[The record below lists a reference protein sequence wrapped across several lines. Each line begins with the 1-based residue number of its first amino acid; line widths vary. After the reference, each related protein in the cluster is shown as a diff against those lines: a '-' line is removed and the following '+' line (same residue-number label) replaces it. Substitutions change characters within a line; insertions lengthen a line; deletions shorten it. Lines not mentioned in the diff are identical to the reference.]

1 MPILSRRSPRL
12 RAASVALLLAL
23 AAGCATP
30 PGHPALE
37 QADAA
42 VERAR
47 RSPRVRALAAA
58 ELDRAEV
65 ALQDAREAA
74 RTGASPDRV
83 EHLVY
88 IVSQR
93 AALAEARAAQQ
104 VARSEIEMLDRVL
117 VQGRPEPSRQR
128 RASFPARDQRPRAT
142 VQLQARSPLAENRQ
156 AQMPPQAPQPI
167 QALSE
172 KPRQADAPLQQSRH
186 ADAELQESRQ
196 ADAPLQGSRHADT
209 ELQESRQADAPIQ
222 EPQQTLPSV
231 DELQQAAL
239 AAEQVRKDP
248 EAVAEAPAVPGSA
261 QEAAAKPGPA
271 TADVEALPQELTLSL
286 AQLSF
291 AGAEPTSET
300 AERLAAVAEQL
311 LRAPLRRVAI
321 EAEFNLPDPEA
332 RTMLEQRVEIVR
344 AILLRSGVAP
354 ERVVVRA
361 SGDGPAQPRARSSF
375 VEAPY

>member
-1 MPILSRRSPRL
+1 MPILSRRAPRR
-12 RAASVALLLAL
+12 RAISAALLLAL

-47 RSPRVRALAAA
+47 RSPRVRALAPA

-65 ALQDAREAA
+65 ALQDARAAA

-88 IVSQR
+88 LVNQR

-104 VARSEIEMLDRVL
+104 VARSEIEVLDRVL
-117 VQGRPEPSRQR
+117 VQGRPEQSPQR
-128 RASFPARDQRPRAT
+128 RASFPARDQQPRAT
-142 VQLQARSPLAENRQ
+142 VHLQAHAPLAENRQ
-156 AQMPPQAPQPI
+156 AEMPPQAPQPI
-167 QALSE
+167 QALLE
-172 KPRQADAPLQQSRH
+172 EPGQD
-186 ADAELQESRQ
+186 
-196 ADAPLQGSRHADT
+196 DAPLQGSRHADARL
-209 ELQESRQADAPIQ
+209 EESRQADAPIQ
-222 EPQQTLPSV
+222 EPQQTPPSV
-231 DELQQAAL
+231 EELQQAAL

-248 EAVAEAPAVPGSA
+248 GVVAEAPAVPGSA
-261 QEAAAKPGPA
+261 QEAAPAKPGPA

-311 LRAPLRRVAI
+311 LRAPGRGVAI

-344 AILLRSGVAP
+344 AILLRQGIAP

-361 SGDGPAQPRARSSF
+361 SGDGPATPRAASSF